1 MLKNI
6 SKPKLKKL
14 QDAIQ
19 TKQTEVEI
27 MQKKLSKDRFSEY
40 LRKKLLESQTNQ
52 YNYNEYKIKQVIGEI
67 SFYQFFFLAYYLTD
81 NIMGLTTSTSL
92 SELYT
97 KRFAKGRYKN
107 MGKGKSYTK
116 KKRKKK

>member
-40 LRKKLLESQTNQ
+40 LRKKLLES
-52 YNYNEYKIKQVIGEI
+52 
-67 SFYQFFFLAYYLTD
+67 
-81 NIMGLTTSTSL
+81 
-92 SELYT
+92 
-97 KRFAKGRYKN
+97 
-107 MGKGKSYTK
+107 
-116 KKRKKK
+116 